1 MTLNPRPPIR
11 ELLAVRLRVGHIAL
25 MRPLILLPLLAA
37 CRPPQAPEELDDI
50 MSYLFEHHQERST
63 AALRQGTEN
72 LDAWLIDHQDET
84 WEGFEV
90 SPLSNEAVSALDGT
104 ERDLTNLVGVA
115 VGYDIPYSVTEV
127 MEVILFAEPIEFNQG
142 DIIEYQ
148 RTVVENTEECFA
160 ERSCESLSY
169 ITDALGN
176 YPLGLEVRSK
186 TMNQYRWVD
195 TDMGEVIIQR
205 TWMMEPAEA
214 NWDSIDLN
222 QQYYVTTFVPI
233 EEGMRRVEAGWVV
246 ASLGD
251 LPVPENIALNL
262 AIGTLTAFR
271 DKVVAWKESHP
282 E

>member
-1 MTLNPRPPIR
+1 
-11 ELLAVRLRVGHIAL
+11 
-25 MRPLILLPLLAA
+25 
-37 CRPPQAPEELDDI
+37 

-72 LDAWLIDHQDET
+72 LDAWLLNNQDET

-90 SPLSNEAVSALDGT
+90 SPLSNEQVAALDGT
-104 ERDLTNLVGVA
+104 ERDLTNLIGVA
-115 VGYDIPYSVTEV
+115 VGYDIPYPVREV

-142 DIIEYQ
+142 DIIEYE

-169 ITDALGN
+169 ITEALGN

-205 TWMMEPAEA
+205 TWMMEPAE
-214 NWDSIDLN
+214 
-222 QQYYVTTFVPI
+222 
-233 EEGMRRVEAGWVV
+233 E
-246 ASLGD
+246 LGFHRPQPAV
-251 LPVPENIALNL
+251 LCHHLCP
-262 AIGTLTAFR
+262 
-271 DKVVAWKESHP
+271 H
-282 E
+282 